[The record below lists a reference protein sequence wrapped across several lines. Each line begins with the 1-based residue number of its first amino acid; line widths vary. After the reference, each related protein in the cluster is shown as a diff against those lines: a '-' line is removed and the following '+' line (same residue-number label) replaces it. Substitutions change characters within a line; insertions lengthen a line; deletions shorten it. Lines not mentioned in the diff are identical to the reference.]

1 MRPVH
6 GGVATADVTHRL
18 GEGHIGLASHAL
30 RVEAAGGALTIA
42 PAPATGTVAT
52 VELLVPGLDR
62 QGAYVGAGA
71 GT

>member
-1 MRPVH
+1 MTDDGV
-6 GGVATADVTHRL
+6 GVATTDVTHRL

-30 RVEAAGGALTIA
+30 RVEAAGGALTLA
-42 PAPATGTVAT
+42 RARCGTVAT
-52 VELLVPGLDR
+52 VELPVPGLDR